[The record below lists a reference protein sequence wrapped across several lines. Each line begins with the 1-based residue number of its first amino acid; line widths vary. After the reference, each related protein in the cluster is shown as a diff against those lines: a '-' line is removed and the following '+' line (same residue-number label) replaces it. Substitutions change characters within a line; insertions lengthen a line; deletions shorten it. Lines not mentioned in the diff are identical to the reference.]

1 MRPQD
6 LFPTQ
11 DYADLWVG
19 FYVRVLAEGPYCFE
33 YTSYSGTRTLE
44 LSLRAPSASKT
55 SSWPT

>member
-19 FYVRVLAEGPYCFE
+19 FYVRVLAERPYSFE

-44 LSLRAPSASKT
+44 LSLSARR
-55 SSWPT
+55 PPQR